1 MTPSP
6 FTLDVDSNGVARL
19 VFDLPNEKVNKFSR
33 DTLAALDTV
42 LETLENNEQIRIL
55 VISSAKE
62 NIFVAGAD
70 LREFERAFRSPEI
83 SKTMIN
89 EGHRLFRRLE
99 KLPYPTIAVIHGAC
113 LGGGLEFALACRYR
127 IVSDHP
133 KTVLGLP
140 EVTLGIIPGWGG
152 TQRLPR
158 LVGLENS
165 LSMILTGKPVPAI
178 KAWKMGLADAIVP
191 WEFLDHKV
199 EEFISNCLKG
209 KIEKRHPGG
218 LRVTLLEK
226 NWIGQKLLFRK
237 AKSDVLQ
244 KTKGHYPAP
253 LVALQLIE
261 ETHGL
266 PLDEG
271 LAKEAQTFIENITT
285 TFSASKHLIHL
296 FFTQEALKKEPG
308 IKLSAAPRKV
318 KATGVIGAG
327 TMGAGIAWLLSNHGR
342 PVRLKDI
349 SWEAIGKGYGAAH
362 ELYEQMV
369 ARKKLKPTQAS
380 FKFHHISGTTDY
392 IGFHPLD
399 LVIEAAVEDLPLK
412 LKILN
417 ELEANLS
424 EEAIIATNT
433 SSLSVNRLSEAL
445 KHPERFVGLHFFNP
459 VNRMPLVEVAY
470 GEKTSAETI
479 ASAVELCRKLRKTP
493 IVVKDCP
500 GFLVN
505 RIFAAGQNA
514 AMHLLEE
521 GVPME
526 QLEKAMVAFGMPM
539 GPFTLADTVGNDIG
553 YKVAKH
559 FEEAYGARMQP
570 PMIIEALYEHAFYG
584 KKNGKGFY
592 TYSGKRKKPNPDLKA
607 FLPKTQVHLSDKAIV
622 EKVIKSMA
630 KEATRCLDEGIVTDA
645 DTLDMALVLGIGF
658 PPFRGGLLRYAREN
672 SLV

>member
-1 MTPSP
+1 MNPSP
-6 FTLDVDSNGVARL
+6 FTLDVDSRGVARL

-42 LETLENNEQIRIL
+42 LDTLESNDRIRTL
-55 VISSAKE
+55 VVSSGKE
-62 NIFVAGAD
+62 NVFIAGAD
-70 LREFERAFRSPEI
+70 LHEFERAFRSPEI
-83 SKTMIN
+83 SEIMIG

-99 KLPYPTIAVIHGAC
+99 QLPFPTIAVIHGAC
-113 LGGGLEFALACRYR
+113 LGGGLEFALACSHR

-158 LVGLENS
+158 LVGLEKS
-165 LSMILTGKPVPAI
+165 LSMILTGKPVPAM
-178 KAWKMGLADAIVP
+178 KAWKMGLADAIAP
-191 WEFLDHKV
+191 WEFIDHKV
-199 EEFISNCLKG
+199 EEFINQCLKG
-209 KIEKRHPGG
+209 SVKKRHTSG
-218 LRVTLLEK
+218 LKTALLEK
-226 NWIGQKLLFRK
+226 NWIGRQLLFRK
-237 AKSDVLQ
+237 AKSNVLK

-271 LAKEAQTFIENITT
+271 LAREAKTFIDNITT

-296 FFTQEALKKEPG
+296 FFTREALKKEPG
-308 IKLSAAPRKV
+308 IKLTAAPRKV

-342 PVRLKDI
+342 PVRLKDV

-362 ELYEQMV
+362 ELYDQLV
-369 ARKKLKPTQAS
+369 TRKKLKPTQAS

-399 LVIEAAVEDLPLK
+399 LVVEAAVEDLPLK
-412 LKILN
+412 LKILT

-433 SSLSVNRLSEAL
+433 SSLSINRLSEAL
-445 KHPERFVGLHFFNP
+445 KIPERFVGLHFFNP

-470 GEKTSAETI
+470 GEKTSPETI

-505 RIFAAGQNA
+505 RIFASGQNV
-514 AMHLLEE
+514 AMQLLEE

-526 QLEKAMVAFGMPM
+526 KIEKAMVAFGMPM
-539 GPFTLADTVGNDIG
+539 GPFTLADTVGNDVG
-553 YKVAKH
+553 YKVAKN

-570 PMIIEALYEHAFYG
+570 PMIIEAIYEHGFYG
-584 KKNGKGFY
+584 KKSGKGFY
-592 TYSGKRKKPNPDLKA
+592 VYSGKRKKPNPELKA
-607 FLPKTQVHLSDKAIV
+607 FLPKTHTLLSDKAIV
-622 EKVIKSMA
+622 EKVIRNMA
-630 KEATRCLDEGIVTDA
+630 KEASRCLDEGIVTDA

-658 PPFRGGLLRYAREN
+658 PPFRGGLLRYAREH